1 MKSTVKITNKG
12 QVAIPKM
19 IRDILAT
26 DGIEFKITSTGVYV
40 HPVKSVA
47 GNLKHYA
54 KHYGNLDSIRDKVR
68 EDVVKN
74 Y

>member
-1 MKSTVKITNKG
+1 MKSTVKIAKNG
-12 QVAIPKM
+12 QIT
-19 IRDILAT
+19 ILQGICDILAA
-26 DGIEFKITSTGVYV
+26 DGIEFNITYNGVYV

-47 GNLKHYA
+47 GNWKHCA
-54 KHYGNLDSIRDKVR
+54 KHYEELDSIRDKVR